1 MSDSWSIESSTE
13 RYCSFSILLYN
24 TFTPWSN
31 EASELYKLN
40 DLLYFRFKLAPS
52 LYVWISSPN
61 VAFSI
66 VIDSIFPLYEHWR
79 NKRTPRGVQGYVLSR
94 IQCLPIQ
101 RIPSRW
107 IDASHVPGWVQ
118 ISFDIVSKLLEKN
131 FHGIIRKNKFFI
143 LYWYY

>member
-1 MSDSWSIESSTE
+1 MLPSVIHNMPPVKNLRNLQPSVMPTKHKNMSNKCQIAGPSNHRLKGIVHFL
-13 RYCSFSILLYN
+13 SFCTIHLHQ
-24 TFTPWSN
+24 SN

-40 DLLYFRFKLAPS
+40 NLLYFRFKLAPS
-52 LYVWISSPN
+52 LYVWISSLN

-101 RIPSRW
+101 RISSRW
-107 IDASHVPGWVQ
+107 VDASHVSG
-118 ISFDIVSKLLEKN
+118 
-131 FHGIIRKNKFFI
+131 
-143 LYWYY
+143 